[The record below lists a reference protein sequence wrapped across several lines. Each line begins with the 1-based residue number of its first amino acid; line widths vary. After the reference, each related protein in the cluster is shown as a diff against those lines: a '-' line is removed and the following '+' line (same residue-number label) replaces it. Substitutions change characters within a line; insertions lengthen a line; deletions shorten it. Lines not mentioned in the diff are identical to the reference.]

1 MRKRGNKLGEIKGII
16 LAGGSGTRLSPL
28 TKIVCKQLLPVYDK
42 PMIYYPLATLMEVG
56 IRDILI
62 ISTEKDIIKF
72 KELFDDG
79 SNLGINLKYEI
90 QKNPNGIAEAFLI
103 GEKFI
108 GNDDVALIL
117 GDNIFYGKDF
127 SSILKKSLKSKLEG
141 IVFGYKVKNP
151 EQYGVVEFDE
161 NKKVISIKEKPIIP
175 KSDYIIP
182 GLYIYDNSV
191 IEKVKKLVPS
201 KRGELEITDISNLY
215 LKEEKLFVKILNDDF
230 VWFDTGTCDSLLEAQ
245 KFIKLE
251 QEKTEKYI
259 GCIEEIAYKNNWI
272 NKEQIIKV
280 AKQLQNTEYGKYLLK
295 LIEKN

>member
-1 MRKRGNKLGEIKGII
+1 MKGII

-42 PMIYYPLATLMEVG
+42 PMIYYPLATLMGAV

-62 ISTEKDIIKF
+62 ISTEKDIIKL
-72 KELFDDG
+72 KELFG
-79 SNLGINLKYEI
+79 NGNSLGINLEYKI
-90 QKNPNGIAEAFLI
+90 QEKPNGIAEAFLI
-103 GEKFI
+103 GKEFI
-108 GNDDVALIL
+108 GNDSVTLIL
-117 GDNIFYGKDF
+117 GDNIFYGENLEN
-127 SSILKKSLKSKLEG
+127 ILKESLKLKSGG
-141 IVFGYKVKNP
+141 IVFGYEVKNP
-151 EQYGVVEFDE
+151 EQYGVIEFDK
-161 NKKVISIKEKPIIP
+161 NKKVISLEEKPLNP
-175 KSDYIIP
+175 KSSYIIP

-191 IEKVKKLVPS
+191 IEKAKNLKPS
-201 KRGELEITDISNLY
+201 KRRELEITDISNLY

-245 KFIKLE
+245 NFIKLE
-251 QEKTEKYI
+251 QEKTGKYI

-272 NKEQIIKV
+272 NKEQIIKL

>member
-191 IEKVKKLVPS
+191 IEKAKKLVPS

-215 LKEEKLFVKILNDDF
+215 LKEGKLFVKILNDDF

-245 KFIKLE
+245 NFIKLE
-251 QEKTEKYI
+251 QEKIEKYI

-272 NKEQIIKV
+272 NKEQIIKL